1 MTLIGMGNQGG
12 AAGSTSL
19 KGSAGTESKQ
29 KGFLSILTN
38 ILSGSDSQ
46 QSILKKLN
54 EIQESGEPGLAYVMS
69 SISNILLSMI
79 PPEAGKTVPEVT
91 GQEISENTGNKQD
104 DLKKLQKTVTQQ
116 DIKDLNSCLEQMNY
130 SVLQGIF
137 KDTKS
142 ETTDNATTNQ
152 IAKDL
157 EKESGT
163 AAETE
168 IEHVKAFQEEL
179 IKLLSDLNSKSEFA
193 IYNSKTPF
201 PDELGKTLIQNAPV
215 VNLQQAL
222 LKEQNDTESEMVQA
236 LNTQVSNEL
245 STKEILEKNANFL
258 RASLENE
265 GKVNQDDSSKSNK
278 FGDNKGIDGLF
289 EIDEKL
295 AHNAVKQNFATEQG
309 LGEKNGDRAE
319 DEARALM
326 LNASKKYK
334 EHVSEA
340 NEIKTIS
347 DNEIVKV
354 EPRNTTNEIP
364 QGDSFKSNVLQV
376 KDNNMTFEKGSFT
389 SFVTDRIEKI
399 VEQFSNRGSQMDMVV
414 RLKLDDKETLLVG
427 LKQEGQ
433 KVIVDVKASNDG
445 LVNLIQAHKDDIA
458 RHLEDKNIFTSIF
471 VQPDGE
477 KNSERQNQ
485 RENKKEDRKQEAGTS
500 FINILEA
507 TV

>member
-12 AAGSTSL
+12 AAGSSSS
-19 KGSAGTESKQ
+19 KGSAGTTSNQ

-79 PPEAGKTVPEVT
+79 PPEAGKAVPEVT
-91 GQEISENTGNKQD
+91 GQEIFENTENKQD
-104 DLKKLQKTVTQQ
+104 LKVLENTTTQE
-116 DIKDLNSCLEQMNY
+116 IKDLSSLLEQMNY

-142 ETTDNATTNQ
+142 ETADNASTNQ
-152 IAKDL
+152 IVKGL
-157 EKESGT
+157 EKENGT
-163 AAETE
+163 VTEVE
-168 IEHVKAFQEEL
+168 IEQVKALQGEM
-179 IKLLSDLNSKSEFA
+179 IKLLSYINGKS
-193 IYNSKTPF
+193 
-201 PDELGKTLIQNAPV
+201 DELSIDKGKISFQDEFGEIPVQNAAV
-215 VNLQQAL
+215 VNVQQAL
-222 LKEQNDTESEMVQA
+222 LKEQHDTESEMVQTR
-236 LNTQVSNEL
+236 NTQVTNEL
-245 STKEILEKNANFL
+245 STKEILEKNAIFL

-265 GKVNQDDSSKSNK
+265 GKANLDDSSKSNK
-278 FGDNKGIDGLF
+278 LGDNKGIDGLF
-289 EIDEKL
+289 ETDEKL
-295 AHNAVKQNFATEQG
+295 AHNAVKQNSSTEQG
-309 LGEKNGDRAE
+309 LGEKNRDKTE
-319 DEARALM
+319 DEAHALI
-326 LNASKKYK
+326 LNAAKKYK

-354 EPRNTTNEIP
+354 SPQNTNDKIP
-364 QGDSFKSNVLQV
+364 QGDSFRSNVLQI

-433 KVIVDVKASNDG
+433 RVIVDVKASNDG

-477 KNSERQNQ
+477 KNSERQNE
-485 RENKKEDRKQEAGTS
+485 RENKKEGRKQEAGTS

-507 TV
+507 TA

>member
-12 AAGSTSL
+12 AAGSSSS
-19 KGSAGTESKQ
+19 KGSAGTTSNQ
-29 KGFLSILTN
+29 KGFLSIFTN

-69 SISNILLSMI
+69 SISNILLSMM
-79 PPEAGKTVPEVT
+79 PPEAGKAVPEF
-91 GQEISENTGNKQD
+91 TGNKQD
-104 DLKKLQKTVTQQ
+104 DLNSLENTVTQKG
-116 DIKDLNSCLEQMNY
+116 IKDLSSLLEQMNY

-142 ETTDNATTNQ
+142 ETADNASTNQ
-152 IAKDL
+152 IVKGL
-157 EKESGT
+157 EKENGT
-163 AAETE
+163 VTEVE
-168 IEHVKAFQEEL
+168 IEQVKALQGEM
-179 IKLLSDLNSKSEFA
+179 IKLLSYINGKS
-193 IYNSKTPF
+193 
-201 PDELGKTLIQNAPV
+201 DELSIDKGKISFQDEFGEIPVQNASV
-215 VNLQQAL
+215 VNVQQAL
-222 LKEQNDTESEMVQA
+222 LKEQHDTESEMVQTR
-236 LNTQVSNEL
+236 NTQVTNEL
-245 STKEILEKNANFL
+245 STKEILEKNAIFL

-265 GKVNQDDSSKSNK
+265 GKANQDDSSKSNK
-278 FGDNKGIDGLF
+278 LGDNKGIDGLF
-289 EIDEKL
+289 ETDEKL
-295 AHNAVKQNFATEQG
+295 AHNAVKQNSSTEQG
-309 LGEKNGDRAE
+309 LGEKNRDKTE
-319 DEARALM
+319 DEAHALI
-326 LNASKKYK
+326 LNAAKKYK

-354 EPRNTTNEIP
+354 SPQNTNDEIP
-364 QGDSFKSNVLQV
+364 QGDSFRSNVLQI

-477 KNSERQNQ
+477 KNSERQNE
-485 RENKKEDRKQEAGTS
+485 RENKKEGRKQEAGTS

-507 TV
+507 TA

>member
-1 MTLIGMGNQGG
+1 MDNLLMTLIGMGNQGG

-19 KGSAGTESKQ
+19 KGSTGTESNQ

-38 ILSGSDSQ
+38 ILSESDSQ
-46 QSILKKLN
+46 QSILEKLN
-54 EIQESGEPGLAYVMS
+54 EIQESGEPDLAYVMS

-79 PPEAGKTVPEVT
+79 PPEAGKAVPEIT
-91 GQEISENTGNKQD
+91 GQEISENTGNKQS
-104 DLKKLQKTVTQQ
+104 DLKELENTVTQKE
-116 DIKDLNSCLEQMNY
+116 IKNLNSCLEQMNY

-142 ETTDNATTNQ
+142 ETTDTASTNQ

-157 EKESGT
+157 EKENGT
-163 AAETE
+163 AAD
-168 IEHVKAFQEEL
+168 IEVEQVKAFQEEL
-179 IKLLSDLNSKSEFA
+179 IKLLSDLNSKSELA
-193 IYNSKTPF
+193 INNSKTPF
-201 PDELGKTLIQNAPV
+201 PDKLGKTLIQNAPV

-222 LKEQNDTESEMVQA
+222 LEEKQNTENATVAAEHP
-236 LNTQVSNEL
+236 
-245 STKEILEKNANFL
+245 TKGILEANPVFISP
-258 RASLENE
+258 ALENK
-265 GKVNQDDSSKSNK
+265 GKVNQDDSDKSSSL
-278 FGDNKGIDGLF
+278 GSNKGIDGLF
-289 EIDEKL
+289 KTDEKL
-295 AHNAVKQNFATEQG
+295 AHDTVKQDFTTEQG
-309 LGEKNGDRAE
+309 LGEKNRDKAE
-319 DEARALM
+319 DEAHALI
-326 LNASKKYK
+326 LNAAKKYK

-340 NEIKTIS
+340 DEIKTIS

-354 EPRNTTNEIP
+354 SPQKTTNEIP

-399 VEQFSNRGSQMDMVV
+399 VEQFSNRSSQMDMVV

-433 KVIVDVKASNDG
+433 KVIVDVKSSNDS
-445 LVNLIQAHKDDIA
+445 LVNLIQAHKDDIT

-477 KNSERQNQ
+477 RNSERQNQ
-485 RENKKEDRKQEAGTS
+485 QEKKKENGKQQASTS

-507 TV
+507 TA

>member
-1 MTLIGMGNQGG
+1 MDNLLMTLIGMGNQGG
-12 AAGSTSL
+12 AAGSSSS
-19 KGSAGTESKQ
+19 KGSAGTTSNQ

-69 SISNILLSMI
+69 SISNILLSMM
-79 PPEAGKTVPEVT
+79 PPEAGKAVPEF
-91 GQEISENTGNKQD
+91 TGNKQD
-104 DLKKLQKTVTQQ
+104 DLNSLENTVTQKG
-116 DIKDLNSCLEQMNY
+116 IKDLSSLLEQMNY

-142 ETTDNATTNQ
+142 ETADNASTNQ
-152 IAKDL
+152 IVKGL
-157 EKESGT
+157 EKENGT
-163 AAETE
+163 VTEVE
-168 IEHVKAFQEEL
+168 IEQVKALQGEM
-179 IKLLSDLNSKSEFA
+179 IKLLSYINGKS
-193 IYNSKTPF
+193 
-201 PDELGKTLIQNAPV
+201 DELSIDKGKISFQDEFGEIPVQNAAV
-215 VNLQQAL
+215 VNVQQAL
-222 LKEQNDTESEMVQA
+222 LKEQHDTESEMVQTR
-236 LNTQVSNEL
+236 NTQVTNEL
-245 STKEILEKNANFL
+245 STKEILEKNAIFL

-265 GKVNQDDSSKSNK
+265 GKANLDDSSKSNK
-278 FGDNKGIDGLF
+278 LGDNKGIDGLF
-289 EIDEKL
+289 ETDEKL
-295 AHNAVKQNFATEQG
+295 AHNAVKQNSSTEQG
-309 LGEKNGDRAE
+309 LGEKNRDKTE
-319 DEARALM
+319 DEAHALI
-326 LNASKKYK
+326 LNAAKKYK

-354 EPRNTTNEIP
+354 SPQNTNDEIP
-364 QGDSFKSNVLQV
+364 QGDSFRSNVLQI

-477 KNSERQNQ
+477 KNSERQNE
-485 RENKKEDRKQEAGTS
+485 RENKKEGRKQEAGTS

-507 TV
+507 TA

>member
-1 MTLIGMGNQGG
+1 MDNLLMTLIGMGNQGG

-19 KGSAGTESKQ
+19 KGSTGTESNQ

-38 ILSGSDSQ
+38 ILSESDSQ
-46 QSILKKLN
+46 QSILEKLN
-54 EIQESGEPGLAYVMS
+54 EIQESGEPDLAYVMS
-69 SISNILLSMI
+69 SISNILLSII
-79 PPEAGKTVPEVT
+79 PPGAGKAVPEVT
-91 GQEISENTGNKQD
+91 GQEISENTGNKQN
-104 DLKKLQKTVTQQ
+104 DLKELENSVTQKE
-116 DIKDLNSCLEQMNY
+116 IKNLNSCLEQMNY

-152 IAKDL
+152 TAIDL
-157 EKESGT
+157 EKENGT
-163 AAETE
+163 VAEIE

-179 IKLLSDLNSKSEFA
+179 IKLLSDLNSKSELA
-193 IYNSKTPF
+193 INNSKTPF
-201 PDELGKTLIQNAPV
+201 PDKLGKTLIQNAPV

-222 LKEQNDTESEMVQA
+222 LEEKQNTENATVAAEHP
-236 LNTQVSNEL
+236 
-245 STKEILEKNANFL
+245 TKVILEANPVFISP
-258 RASLENE
+258 ALENK
-265 GKVNQDDSSKSNK
+265 GKVNQDDSDKSSSL
-278 FGDNKGIDGLF
+278 GSNKGIDGLF
-289 EIDEKL
+289 FKTDEKL
-295 AHNAVKQNFATEQG
+295 AHDTVKQDFTTEQG
-309 LGEKNGDRAE
+309 LGEKNRDKAE
-319 DEARALM
+319 DEAHALI
-326 LNASKKYK
+326 LNAAKKYK

-340 NEIKTIS
+340 DEIKTIS

-354 EPRNTTNEIP
+354 SPQKTTNEIP
-364 QGDSFKSNVLQV
+364 QGDSFKPNVLQV

-399 VEQFSNRGSQMDMVV
+399 VEQFSNRSSQMDMVV

-433 KVIVDVKASNDG
+433 KVIVDVKSSNDS
-445 LVNLIQAHKDDIA
+445 LVNLIQAHKDDIT

-477 KNSERQNQ
+477 RNSERQNQ
-485 RENKKEDRKQEAGTS
+485 QEKKKENGKQQASTS

-507 TV
+507 TA

>member
-12 AAGSTSL
+12 IEGSTSL
-19 KGSAGTESKQ
+19 KGSAGTESNQ

-38 ILSGSDSQ
+38 ILSEIDSQ

-54 EIQESGEPGLAYVMS
+54 EIQESGKPGLAYVMS

-79 PPEAGKTVPEVT
+79 PPEAGKAVPE
-91 GQEISENTGNKQD
+91 ITGNKQD
-104 DLKKLQKTVTQQ
+104 DLNALENTVTQKE
-116 DIKDLNSCLEQMNY
+116 IKDLSSLLEQMNY

-142 ETTDNATTNQ
+142 ETTDTTSTNR

-157 EKESGT
+157 EKENGT
-163 AAETE
+163 AAD
-168 IEHVKAFQEEL
+168 IEVEQVKAFQEEL
-179 IKLLSDLNSKSEFA
+179 IKLLSYLNSKSELA
-193 IYNSKTPF
+193 IDNSKNPF

-215 VNLQQAL
+215 VNLQRAL
-222 LKEQNDTESEMVQA
+222 LKEQHDTESEMVQTR
-236 LNTQVSNEL
+236 NTQVTNEL
-245 STKEILEKNANFL
+245 STKEILEKNAIFL

-265 GKVNQDDSSKSNK
+265 GKANHDSSKSNK
-278 FGDNKGIDGLF
+278 LGDNKGIDGLF
-289 EIDEKL
+289 ETDEKL

-309 LGEKNGDRAE
+309 LGEKNRDKAE
-319 DEARALM
+319 DEAHALI
-326 LNASKKYK
+326 LNAAKKYK

-354 EPRNTTNEIP
+354 SPQNTTDEIP
-364 QGDSFKSNVLQV
+364 QGDSFKSNILQV

-389 SFVTDRIEKI
+389 SFVSDRIEKI
-399 VEQFSNRGSQMDMVV
+399 VEQFSSRGSQMDMVV

-433 KVIVDVKASNDG
+433 KVIVEVKASNDG

-507 TV
+507 TA